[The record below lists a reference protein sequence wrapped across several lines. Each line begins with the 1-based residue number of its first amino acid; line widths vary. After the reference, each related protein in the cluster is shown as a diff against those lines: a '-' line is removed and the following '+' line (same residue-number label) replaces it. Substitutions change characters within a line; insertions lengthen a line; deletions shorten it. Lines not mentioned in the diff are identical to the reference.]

1 MPLLIVRDNIV
12 HMKVDAIVN
21 AANEALHPGGGV
33 CGSIFDTA
41 GFDDMLAACRKIGG
55 CKTGQAVITPGFA
68 LPAKYVIH
76 AVGPRWN
83 GGNCGEEEQ
92 LRSCYQVSLEIAKA
106 QELESIAFP
115 LISSGIYGYPKDKA
129 LRVAMAVIS
138 EFVLQNDMYV
148 YLVMYDRQSFVLSEK
163 LVEKVE
169 SYIDDC
175 YVQSRESYRHL
186 RAEESAILY
195 PRQSEQSMGFN
206 QNIPDNVEGSTL
218 NSPNTMSKHIGTL
231 GITSHPGKQKSSPK
245 ATQKAPE
252 SDAGSLKAVPPL
264 QSIPH
269 PSAQMASQQ
278 MSKEAQSDA
287 DLSDMLKHMDET
299 FSESLLR
306 RIDEKGKKDSE
317 VYKRANVDR
326 RLFSKI
332 RANKNYKPTKQTAVA
347 FCIALE
353 LPMEETDD
361 LLARAGYVLTHTNE
375 FDIIV
380 EYYIKKHN
388 YDIFE
393 LNEMLF
399 QYDQPLLGSVSA

>member
-41 GFDDMLAACRKIGG
+41 GFDDMVAACRKIGG

-92 LRSCYQVSLEIAKA
+92 LKSCYQKSLEIARA

-115 LISSGIYGYPKDKA
+115 LISSGIYGYPKDEA
-129 LRVAMAVIS
+129 LRVAVAVIS
-138 EFVLQNDMYV
+138 EFVLQNDMNV

-163 LVEKVE
+163 LVEKVD

-186 RAEESAILY
+186 WAEESVCM
-195 PRQSEQSMGFN
+195 RSMQSAEPNQTSEPEQISADEMEDPSLFYG
-206 QNIPDNVEGSTL
+206 
-218 NSPNTMSKHIGTL
+218 NSFLKSASSL
-231 GITSHPGKQKSSPK
+231 GITKHTKGAKPRSATPKSDIRFEN
-245 ATQKAPE
+245 T
-252 SDAGSLKAVPPL
+252 L
-264 QSIPH
+264 
-269 PSAQMASQQ
+269 SAQTASKDD
-278 MSKEAQSDA
+278 S
-287 DLSDMLKHMDET
+287 LSDMLKHMDET

-306 RIDEKGKKDSE
+306 RIDEQGKKDSE

-353 LPMEETDD
+353 LPMEETGD